1 MNVSAK
7 MAYLARM
14 TTDRLL
20 GRHLACPNCDAADH
34 IVVDRK
40 YLVTE
45 LRRCRSCRLLFRAP
59 TDSSTFNQ
67 SFYNDGYEQGFTTE
81 LPDDATLRRWMDSCF
96 AGTPKDYAPI
106 VDFLNV
112 LGIAPPARI
121 FDFGCSWGYGSWQ
134 MARAGYDVWASE
146 ISRPRSQFAASK
158 LGVRLVD
165 PDRMTEFQGSFD
177 LFFSSHVLEHVPRIA
192 DVHAACCIET
202 GFFWHS
208 RQTALFI
215 AVRLIRFGAAIGGAF
230 IRTSSTRSSTRL
242 PSRMCRSWC
251 CRGTRAP
258 GFHPRSSCRRSALSL
273 ARWRVTSSSPWRA
286 QELGSHEDRRGP
298 TRRTQ
303 ALRGTADLSSCGDA
317 AAPVHGQLL
326 RQQTM
331 DPQAPARAAEL
342 RPAAW
347 CARSLDGS

>member
-192 DVHAACCIET
+192 DVIE
-202 GFFWHS
+202 
-208 RQTALFI
+208 
-215 AVRLIRFGAAIGGAF
+215 
-230 IRTSSTRSSTRL
+230 
-242 PSRMCRSWC
+242 
-251 CRGTRAP
+251 
-258 GFHPRSSCRRSALSL
+258 L
-273 ARWRVTSSSPWRA
+273 ARRLLHRDGLFLALTPNGSFHRRKADPFWSSHWGSVHPNFLDEEFYTSAFADVPLLVLSRDSRA
-286 QELGSHEDRRGP
+286 GFPSAVQLPTLGTELGPLE
-298 TRRTQ
+298 
-303 ALRGTADLSSCGDA
+303 GDELVA
-317 AAPVHGQLL
+317 V
-326 RQQTM
+326 
-331 DPQAPARAAEL
+331 ARAG
-342 RPAAW
+342 AW
-347 CARSLDGS
+347 VA